1 MAFTKINA
9 AGIGTTE
16 TVTVDGL
23 TVINNESIGGNLT
36 VTGNATISGVLTYE
50 DVTNVDS
57 VGLITAR
64 NGIVVGSGITLSKDG
79 DVFFTGIATGN
90 GSGLTALN
98 ASNLASGTVPTARLG
113 SGTASS
119 STFLRGDSTFA
130 TVTSTTI
137 NNNASTKFIT
147 GSNSANTL
155 DAEANLSYNNSVVTF
170 SSSNLLIDKST
181 NPTVTAKET
190 AGDKEVQLRANT
202 TGGLLRTAGS
212 YPLVLGTNQTEKARI
227 TSAGNLA
234 LGNDGSF
241 PIYTETNDRNFI
253 LGTGSDDT
261 AIQLHSGTDKFGGLY
276 FGDATSGGDR
286 YVGYV
291 EYKHDDNY
299 LRFSTGGSERLRID
313 SSGRLLLGTTTEG
326 YSSADDLTVATTGHT
341 GITIRTGTGS
351 LGTLAFSDGTSGT
364 DEYDGYIQYAQDNR
378 YMDFATGGGNI
389 RLRIDSSGR
398 VLVGRTASRMV
409 GGSTT
414 YAKLQVAGTSQSE
427 SSISLVNNE
436 TSAAAPFIFFGKTR
450 GNSVGESGI
459 VQDGDALGGL
469 SFIGA
474 DGNDTNNRTAEITA
488 VVNGTPANNTIP
500 TDIVFSTSTAN
511 AGQLAEV
518 LRLDKNGHARFG
530 ASGDANDAAWSHGTY
545 NNTEVAIDG
554 GGGYAVLHM
563 RGDGAGSTAT
573 RWSMGVGDDK
583 FYMAYDDVD
592 GEHRIVV
599 NGSGVVSIPV
609 GIELGSGVDGTPVGN
624 ILDDYEEGT
633 FTPSISSGRTGSITY
648 QSQTGF
654 YTKIGNRV
662 FLQVYMQMSGG
673 STNGSTFQIGGLPF
687 TNISTTAY
695 EGGGYHTYQ
704 AGFFDSGDPR
714 DNHPWLALGQSQV
727 NFHKTS
733 NGSGVTGN
741 ETSTSQNYL
750 IFHLQH
756 IVA

>member
-1 MAFTKINA
+1 MSLTR
-9 AGIGTTE
+9 IG
-16 TVTVDGL
+16 
-23 TVINNESIGGNLT
+23 SIGINTGIAFAGVTTIVTLNTANDALSIGAT
-36 VTGNATISGVLTYE
+36 VN
-50 DVTNVDS
+50 
-57 VGLITAR
+57 
-64 NGIVVGSGITLSKDG
+64 VGSGITLGASGDIFATGVSTFSGNLKVGSGVTISPDG
-79 DVFFTGIATGN
+79 DGFFTGVITATSYSGIDLSAVTGATGDFSIADKIVHTGDTN
-90 GSGLTALN
+90 TAIRFP
-98 ASNLASGTVPTARLG
+98 AADTITA
-113 SGTASS
+113 
-119 STFLRGDSTFA
+119 
-130 TVTSTTI
+130 
-137 NNNASTKFIT
+137 
-147 GSNSANTL
+147 
-155 DAEANLSYNNSVVTF
+155 
-170 SSSNLLIDKST
+170 
-181 NPTVTAKET
+181 ET
-190 AGDKEVQLRANT
+190 AGSERL
-202 TGGLLRTAGS
+202 
-212 YPLVLGTNQTEKARI
+212 RI

-253 LGTGSDDT
+253 LGTGSDDA

-299 LRFSTGGSERLRID
+299 LRISTGGSERLRID
-313 SSGRLLLGTTTEG
+313 SSGRLMLGSPTEG
-326 YSSADDLTVATTGHT
+326 NSSADDLTVATSSDT
-341 GITIRTGTGS
+341 GITIRSGTSSG
-351 LGTLAFSDGTSGT
+351 GNIYFSDGTSGA
-364 DEYDGYIQYAQDNR
+364 DEYRGVVSYDHASNFMQFYTNASE
-378 YMDFATGGGNI
+378 A
-389 RLRIDSSGR
+389 LRIDSSGR

-436 TSAAAPFIFFGKTR
+436 ASAAAPFIFFGKTR

-459 VQDGDALGGL
+459 VQNGDSLGGL

-474 DGNDTNNRTAEITA
+474 DGNDINNRTAEITA

-500 TDIVFSTSTAN
+500 TDIVFSTSTQN
-511 AGQLAEV
+511 ATQLAEV

-563 RGDGAGSTAT
+563 RGDGAGSTNT

-592 GEHRIVV
+592 GAHRMVV
-599 NGSGVVSIPV
+599 NGEGVVSIPV
-609 GIELGSGVDGTPVGN
+609 GIELGSGVDGSPTGN
-624 ILDDYEEGT
+624 ILDEYEEGT
-633 FTPSISSGRTGSITY
+633 FTPSIAAGRTGSITY
-648 QSQTGF
+648 QNQTGF
-654 YTKIGNRV
+654 YTKIGNTV
-662 FLQVYMQMSGG
+662 FLRFYMQMSGG
-673 STNGSTFQIGGLPF
+673 STNGSVFYIGGLPF
-687 TNISTTAY
+687 TNINQTAY

-704 AGFFDSGDPR
+704 NSFFDSGDPR
-714 DNHPWLALGQSQV
+714 DNHPWLALNSSQV

-733 NGSGVTGN
+733 NGGAVTGN
-741 ETSTSQNYL
+741 ETTTNQHYL